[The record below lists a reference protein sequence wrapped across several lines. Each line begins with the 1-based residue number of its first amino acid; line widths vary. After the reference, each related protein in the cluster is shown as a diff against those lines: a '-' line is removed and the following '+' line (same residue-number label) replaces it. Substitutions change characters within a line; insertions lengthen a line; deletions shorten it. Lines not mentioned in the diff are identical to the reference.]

1 MNDKEKIPP
10 VKLLHYK
17 KGDLIVKQGDYGISI
32 YKVIKGRVQIFNESG
47 DKEIDL
53 DILGPGSI
61 IGEMSFLDKALEAR
75 FFSVRALEDSDLEAW
90 HPASLAN
97 EYEQMPYM
105 IRFIAKQT
113 LKRLIRMNTLTAQI
127 ADQVEE
133 SKRAEH
139 AEPVPA
145 RRHFYRKGVILD
157 CFYRPVDAPSR
168 DRLDGLIKD
177 ISLSGM
183 GLDVRTKNALKFSHQ
198 LGNKYHIE
206 TVLPSGKPIEFT
218 AKIVSVKK
226 DRTPGKLFLGMI
238 FDELADGARKSLGFF
253 LMPA

>member
-1 MNDKEKIPP
+1 
-10 VKLLHYK
+10 
-17 KGDLIVKQGDYGISI
+17 
-32 YKVIKGRVQIFNESG
+32 
-47 DKEIDL
+47 
-53 DILGPGSI
+53 
-61 IGEMSFLDKALEAR
+61 
-75 FFSVRALEDSDLEAW
+75 
-90 HPASLAN
+90 
-97 EYEQMPYM
+97 
-105 IRFIAKQT
+105 
-113 LKRLIRMNTLTAQI
+113 MNTLTAQI

-157 CFYRPVDAPSR
+157 CFYRPVEAPSR

-198 LGNKYHIE
+198 LGTKYHIE